1 MAGRGKEKVLDAG
14 RTLRVLMLGWEY
26 PPRYVGGLGKASQ
39 GIARGLAAL
48 GIEVLFVLPIFGPS
62 RHTAHLQVTSVRE
75 WLRQHQ
81 DAGRVA
87 SKTVSAQPE
96 WVRVAARLLPY
107 RVPRD
112 MRDAPF
118 DQTASLSEHRDEVI
132 YGSRLGREVNQFAR
146 EVARL
151 AARADADLVHA
162 HDWMTFPAAI
172 AAADRHDIPLFLHV
186 HSTEYDRSGEGA
198 NAAIVAIEKNAFDRA
213 THIFAVSDY
222 TRGLLVERYG
232 VPAQKVTVIY
242 NAPDEAA
249 IATIPA
255 PRAIA
260 SPRRPWVVFLGR
272 LTFQK
277 GPDHFL
283 CAAAIVAQ
291 HNHHARF
298 LICGSGDMLGALREL
313 AQALG
318 IAERVEFRGFLDPPA
333 VDRLLGQSSLLVMSS
348 VSEPFGLVA
357 LEALRA
363 GTPVIVSRQSG
374 VREVL
379 GHSLQVDFWD
389 HDKLA
394 DQMLAVLRL
403 PPLAMQLVEEG
414 REQLMQLSW
423 EDSAQRI
430 LESYQDGGV
439 YDGGRDDP

>member
-1 MAGRGKEKVLDAG
+1 
-14 RTLRVLMLGWEY
+14 
-26 PPRYVGGLGKASQ
+26 
-39 GIARGLAAL
+39 
-48 GIEVLFVLPIFGPS
+48 
-62 RHTAHLQVTSVRE
+62 
-75 WLRQHQ
+75 
-81 DAGRVA
+81 
-87 SKTVSAQPE
+87 
-96 WVRVAARLLPY
+96 
-107 RVPRD
+107 
-112 MRDAPF
+112 
-118 DQTASLSEHRDEVI
+118 
-132 YGSRLGREVNQFAR
+132 
-146 EVARL
+146 
-151 AARADADLVHA
+151 
-162 HDWMTFPAAI
+162 
-172 AAADRHDIPLFLHV
+172 
-186 HSTEYDRSGEGA
+186 
-198 NAAIVAIEKNAFDRA
+198 
-213 THIFAVSDY
+213 
-222 TRGLLVERYG
+222 
-232 VPAQKVTVIY
+232 
-242 NAPDEAA
+242 
-249 IATIPA
+249 
-255 PRAIA
+255 
-260 SPRRPWVVFLGR
+260 
-272 LTFQK
+272 
-277 GPDHFL
+277 
-283 CAAAIVAQ
+283 
-291 HNHHARF
+291 
-298 LICGSGDMLGALREL
+298 MLGALREL

>member
-1 MAGRGKEKVLDAG
+1 
-14 RTLRVLMLGWEY
+14 MLGWEY

-39 GIARGLAAL
+39 GIACGLAAL
-48 GIEVLFVLPIFGPS
+48 GLEVLFVLPSFGPS
-62 RHTAHLQVTSVRE
+62 RHAAHLQVTGVRE
-75 WLRQHQ
+75 WLQQHA
-81 DAGRVA
+81 DANRIA
-87 SKTVSAQPE
+87 SKTPSAQPE

-107 RVPRD
+107 SVPRAMQD
-112 MRDAPF
+112 ESRD
-118 DQTASLSEHRDEVI
+118 QSASLSKPRDQDI
-132 YGSRLGREVNQFAR
+132 YGHRLGREVNRFAR
-146 EVARL
+146 AVARV
-151 AARADADLVHA
+151 AARAEADLIHA
-162 HDWMTFPAAI
+162 HDWMTFPAAM

-186 HSTEYDRSGEGA
+186 HSTEYDRSGDGA
-198 NAAIVAIEKNAFDRA
+198 NEAIAEIEQKAFDRG

-222 TRGLLVERYG
+222 TRGVLVERYG

-255 PRAIA
+255 PQAIPSA
-260 SPRRPWVVFLGR
+260 RRPWVVFLGR

-283 CAAAIVAQ
+283 RAAAIVARYN
-291 HNHHARF
+291 HNARF
-298 LICGSGDMLGALREL
+298 LICGSGDMLHALHAL
-313 AQALG
+313 AQTLG
-318 IAERVEFRGFLDPPA
+318 IADRVEFRGFLDPPA
-333 VDRLLGQSSLLVMSS
+333 VERLLGQSSLLVMSS

-403 PPLAMQLVEEG
+403 PPLAMQLVEQG

-430 LESYQDGGV
+430 LESYLDNGVDGGS
-439 YDGGRDDP
+439 RDEP